1 MPTLLAMVSIRFGW
15 RQVVPRQ
22 KVQRYSVDIN
32 NLAVDAID
40 ASKITAEIVSIK
52 FDVDPE
58 FLWISPRQS
67 SSTRMATAIDG
78 RIEIFNEYGNT
89 KANGGCFSLVILR

>member
-1 MPTLLAMVSIRFGW
+1 M
-15 RQVVPRQ
+15 PRQ

-32 NLAVDAID
+32 NLAPDAID

-58 FLWISPRQS
+58 FSMDFS
-67 SSTRMATAIDG
+67 KTEFVNKDGNGTDG
-78 RIEIFNEYGNT
+78 RIEIYNEYGNT
-89 KANGGCFSLVILR
+89 KANGVDASSLVIHR